1 MTNSPEKE
9 LASKLRSQ
17 FPHTPTTGQERLIYA
32 FSKFELSEKPR
43 CTLVIKGY
51 AGTGKTTS
59 IGAIVRTLREMK
71 IRTVLLAPT
80 GRAAKVMASYSGINA
95 STIHRRIYTIAKRP
109 DGSDGYKLSPNLSK
123 KTTFIVDEASMIG
136 ESGGLVNSLL
146 DDLLKYV
153 FSGIKCRLVLVGD
166 NAQLPPVGCDSSP
179 ALNEGRIRASHDLTI
194 ATVELTEVV
203 RQELDSSILANA
215 HALRLNIANAH
226 DSKSLGF
233 PRIDLGAGPDVTRLP
248 GLDLQDTLETL
259 HGKYGEEGVIIITR
273 SNKRA
278 MLFNQQVRTRVLWQE
293 DDINA
298 GDRLMVV
305 RNNYFWLKEHKELP
319 IDLIANGDALEVVR
333 ISSRFI
339 RYGHEFAEVDVS
351 LSEFPD
357 YPSFTVTILLSIL
370 NDPKPSLTQAESKA
384 LYHAIAEDYSE
395 LRTKSAIHK
404 AIMSDH
410 CYQALQVKFA
420 YALTCHKA
428 QGGQWPA
435 VIIDQ
440 GYLTD
445 EMLNKEWLRWLYTAF
460 TRAEKTLL
468 LLNFDD
474 GFFHEGSSFGE

>member
-9 LASKLRSQ
+9 LATRLRSQ

-32 FSKFELSEKPR
+32 FSKFALSKKPR

-71 IRTVLLAPT
+71 MTTVLLAPT

-95 STIHRRIYTIAKRP
+95 STIHRRIYVVAKRP
-109 DGSDGYKLSPNLSK
+109 DGSDGFKLSPNLYK

-136 ESGGLVNSLL
+136 ESGGLVESLL
-146 DDLLKYV
+146 DDLLEYV
-153 FSGIKCRLVLVGD
+153 FSGANCRLVLVGD

-179 ALNEGRIRASHDLTI
+179 ALNEGRIRASHGLTI
-194 ATVELTEVV
+194 ATVELTDVV
-203 RQELDSSILANA
+203 RQEIDSSILANA
-215 HALRLNIANAH
+215 HALRLRIANAEA
-226 DSKSLGF
+226 SKSMDF
-233 PRIDLGAGPDVTRLP
+233 PDIDLGAGPDVSRLP
-248 GLDLQDTLETL
+248 GLELQDVLETL
-259 HGKYGEEGVIIITR
+259 HGKYGADGVIVVTR

-278 MLFNQQVRTRVLWQE
+278 MLFNQQIRTRILWQE

-305 RNNYFWLKEHKELP
+305 RNNYFWLKEHEDLP

-333 ISSRFI
+333 ISSRFV
-339 RYGHEFAEVDVS
+339 RYGHEFAEIDVI
-351 LSEFPD
+351 LSDFPD
-357 YPSFTVTILLSIL
+357 YPAFTLTILLSIL
-370 NDPKPSLTQAESKA
+370 NDPRPSLPQAESKA
-384 LYHAIAEDYSE
+384 LYHAIAEDYSD
-395 LRTKSAIHK
+395 LTSKSAIHK
-404 AIMSDH
+404 AIMADP

-435 VIIDQ
+435 VILDQ
-440 GYLTD
+440 GYLTE
-445 EMLNKEWLRWLYTAF
+445 EMLDKEWLRWLYTAF
-460 TRAEKTLL
+460 TRAEKELF

-474 GFFHEGSSFGE
+474 KFFAIDK